1 MGIPSVTETP
11 HRAPAMPAPVAA
23 PAPGQAASKRGP
35 APQPVHVAAAPP
47 PPPPPPPKAT
57 DLMVEV
63 GEHKA
68 TKTKT
73 YSFVDPDTGAK
84 LVQIPVE
91 NVLNLVAN
99 ILQKMEAEGKR

>member
-1 MGIPSVTETP
+1 MGIPSVTETS
-11 HRAPAMPAPVAA
+11 HRAPVPPVAA
-23 PAPGQAASKRGP
+23 AAPVPGQPAEKAGP
-35 APQPVHVAAAPP
+35 APQPVHVAAPPP

-63 GEHKA
+63 GEHKP

-73 YSFVDPDTGAK
+73 YSFVDPDTGTK